1 MDIRMFVEVEQKK
14 ESQDRNTDKFVQ
26 VFSGLVSLF
35 KVASS
40 AASS

>member
-1 MDIRMFVEVEQKK
+1 MDIRMFVEVEQK
-14 ESQDRNTDKFVQ
+14 ESQDTNTEKFVQ